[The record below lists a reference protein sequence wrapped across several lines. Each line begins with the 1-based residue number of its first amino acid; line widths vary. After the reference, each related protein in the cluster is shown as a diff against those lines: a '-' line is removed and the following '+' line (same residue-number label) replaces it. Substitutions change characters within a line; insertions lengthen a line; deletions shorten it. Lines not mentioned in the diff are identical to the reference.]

1 MSGARPLPTLCEP
14 GGSGAQP
21 SRLTVDMVTGQ
32 RPHPSRTQDVGPPT
46 MPCTPEWSRGN
57 IRRALRARAL
67 HRVRRSSHAAT
78 LAGLSGHGH
87 YTVYAGW
94 SHGYFR
100 RAPGHGTLPTVI
112 DQLSRTSDT
121 TSNPAPE
128 TAGWDSLQGRT
139 QTCRHGAAA
148 PGRGVSPCTPGRSH
162 GKRRAPGHELTF
174 KVTPIDLLNMGRC
187 KAPALGKAL

>member
-100 RAPGHGTLPTVI
+100 RAPGHGTLPTAI

-139 QTCRHGAAA
+139 QTADTGQQPRAAVSHHA
-148 PGRGVSPCTPGRSH
+148 HRDGHTVNAGPPGMSSRS
-162 GKRRAPGHELTF
+162 RSRQ
-174 KVTPIDLLNMGRC
+174 IDLLNMGRC